1 MKKANP
7 RDYTYAFAVATIML
21 DEECSESIREERF
34 KALRK
39 AMGITEQYL
48 KDGIRPDLI
57 DVIMAKKADLIMN
70 ATTLAD
76 IRKAADPP
84 KPHYNGNAFYE
95 DPLHVPEE
103 EMVLWSKTSLMAPL
117 NSEGFKRYMELFT
130 RTFGITVDDLVHG
143 NLDKLMEES

>member
-1 MKKANP
+1 MEQANP
-7 RDYTYAFAVATIML
+7 RDFTYTFAVAAIML
-21 DEECSESIREERF
+21 YEDSSESIREERF
-34 KALRK
+34 KAIRK
-39 AMGITEQYL
+39 AMGITAQYL
-48 KDGIRPDLI
+48 KEGIRPDLI
-57 DVIMAKKADLIMN
+57 DVIMAKKADLILN

-84 KPHYNGNAFYE
+84 KPHYNGNAFYD

-117 NSEGFKRYMELFT
+117 NSEGLKRYLDLFT
-130 RTFGITVDDLVHG
+130 RTFGITEDDLLNG